1 MPRAYA
7 GPMSRWTP
15 PRLRLLLPVAA
26 AIAGQAVA
34 HSLDYLLVFPDG
46 AERARHL
53 HATGHAYW
61 PWAALVAT
69 GAGVVAVGLVARRA
83 AGTLEGGRNWA
94 HPLRASV
101 HLAWQ
106 AGCQLGIFAVMEVL
120 ERMVTGTPL
129 VSLLHAPE
137 LWLGLALQVLLA
149 AVCVAVLA
157 FVERLVGR
165 VAAAL
170 RRRRLVVPTAMVRPR
185 PPSPAAS
192 ALVASRRRSR
202 APPVGATA

>member
-1 MPRAYA
+1 
-7 GPMSRWTP
+7 MSRWTP
-15 PRLRLLLPVAA
+15 ARLPLLLPVVA
-26 AIAGQAVA
+26 AVA
-34 HSLDYLLVFPDG
+34 GEALGHSLDYLLVFPNG

-69 GAGVVAVGLVARRA
+69 GAGVAALGLVARRS
-83 AGTLEGGRNWA
+83 AGALAGGRNCA
-94 HPLRASV
+94 NPLRASV
-101 HLAWQ
+101 HVAGQ

-137 LWLGLALQVLLA
+137 LWVGLALQVVLA
-149 AVCVAVLA
+149 AVCVTVLA

-202 APPVGATA
+202 APPGGVTA